1 MAYMETITFKLQGNV
16 LKKIDRLLQSFN
28 YNNRTEFIREAV
40 REKLNAIE
48 TEIFMQKL
56 AKLKGAAKVKVSA
69 KKWEAGRKKA
79 AEKLAQEFGVKLD

>member
-1 MAYMETITFKLQGNV
+1 METITFKLQGNV

-69 KKWEAGRKKA
+69 KEWEAGRKKA